1 MRIFVA
7 DRPHSGIAAK
17 EGVKKVIIVISGER
31 NEILY
36 GEVLYGSKSTT
47 FKPPSPLPTAT
58 ATAAASAAGTL
69 PKNEIC
75 FKIVHY
81 LFGGKLTKST
91 AEG

>member
-69 PKNEIC
+69 PNC

-91 AEG
+91 ADG